1 MIGIKIKKN
10 RIEFILFILGII
22 GIIIFKV
29 FDNKDNKTIFN
40 NQGFAIGVLTQF
52 DPAKSYVSWVPNAKQ
67 LTINSPTVKFTYSV
81 NDRTFTVNY
90 GTDTYPIISEL
101 AIIGKK
107 YLVVFNKNKPKSGRI
122 LLNYPIIDSTDFKRV
137 TKTFALDP
145 ARFKVK

>member
-1 MIGIKIKKN
+1 MLGLKIKKN
-10 RIEFILFILGII
+10 RIELILFILGII

-29 FDNKDNKTIFN
+29 FDNKDNKAIFN

-52 DPAKSYVSWVPNAKQ
+52 EPEKSYVSWVPNAKQ
-67 LTINSPTVKFTYSV
+67 LTINTPKVKFSYSV

-107 YLVVFNKNKPKSGRI
+107 YLVVFNKNKPKTGRI
-122 LLNYPIIDSTDFKRV
+122 LLDYQINDSTDFNRAEKA
-137 TKTFALDP
+137 FSLDP
-145 ARFKVK
+145 TRFKIK